1 MAASGSE
8 KWLLWKEAKNFL
20 YNIKTSSFAKTA
32 NYTQSQMFH
41 RKSAQSVLETWNFIE
56 KVKEHMQDFF
66 LVFNHYVGTKA
77 EFEQIP
83 QINFFSFYFIA
94 SWSYSRKRDINS
106 RYSRTNVINLHKA
119 NAVEITAFSK

>member
-66 LVFNHYVGTKA
+66 FVFNHYVGTKA
-77 EFEQIP
+77 EFEQIL
-83 QINFFSFYFIA
+83 QINFFFFLFHCI
-94 SWSYSRKRDINS
+94 
-106 RYSRTNVINLHKA
+106 L
-119 NAVEITAFSK
+119 ELFP